1 MLTRRHIRIKV
12 LQSLYAFIQN
22 EGASGAKA
30 LSELEKSLA
39 NIYRLYLLDLHIL
52 RQLVFF
58 LEERKA
64 IEEKKQFSS
73 PALIHTLGLAVSHPF
88 LRRLA
93 DDDDLVSALE
103 IHRVHFGD
111 ASDVV
116 RKLLFDYWQSD
127 LAKTHFD
134 ENLPLGEGWLKQF
147 YGQYVANNEDLH
159 AVYEGMEMHWADD
172 LEAAQMMVVKTM
184 KNLRQNKP
192 LLVELYKDEDDARF
206 GKELILKVLA
216 DRSDWEKRLIEKST
230 HWDID
235 RMALVDRL
243 LVEMALSELVGFP
256 EVPPRV
262 TINEALDVAK
272 SYSTPKSAAFVNG
285 LIDSIF
291 TDLKAEGKVQKI
303 GRGLL

>member
-12 LQSLYAFIQN
+12 LQSLYAFVQN
-22 EGASGAKA
+22 EGVSGAKA
-30 LSELEKSLA
+30 LSELEKSLT
-39 NIYRLYLLDLHIL
+39 NIYRLYLLDLQVL
-52 RQLVFF
+52 RQLVYF

-64 IEEKKQFSS
+64 IEEKKQFSKQ
-73 PALIHTLGLAVSHPF
+73 ALVEVLETAISHPF
-88 LRRLA
+88 LIRLA
-93 DDDDLVSALE
+93 DDNDLVAALE

-127 LAKTHFD
+127 LAKTHFN
-134 ENLPLGEGWLKQF
+134 ENEPLTEGWLKQF
-147 YGQYVANNEDLH
+147 YGQYVAGNESLH
-159 AVYEGMEMHWADD
+159 AVYEGMELHWADD

-192 LLVELYKDEDDARF
+192 LLVNLYKDKEDAQF
-206 GKELILKVLA
+206 GKQLLVKVLD
-216 DRSDWEKRLIEKST
+216 DREDWEKRLIEKST

-235 RMALVDRL
+235 RMALIDRL
-243 LVEMALSELVGFP
+243 LVEIALSELVGFP

-272 SYSTPKSAAFVNG
+272 EYSTPKSSAFVNG

-291 TDLKAEGKVQKI
+291 ADLKAEGKVQKF

>member
-39 NIYRLYLLDLHIL
+39 NIYRLYLMDLQIL
-52 RQLVFF
+52 RQLVYF
-58 LEERKA
+58 LEERKS
-64 IEEKKQFSS
+64 IEEKKQFPS
-73 PALIHTLGLAVSHPF
+73 PALIKTLDTAVSHPF

-127 LAKTHFD
+127 LAKTHFA
-134 ENLPLGEGWLKQF
+134 ENQPLGGGWLKQF
-147 YGQYVANNEDLH
+147 YGQFVANNEDLH

-206 GKELILKVLA
+206 GKELIIKVLA